1 MAENPLSG
9 QVGVLTPAQELRG
22 LSSVEKSGGVA
33 APFAWARV
41 FD

>member
-22 LSSVEKSGGVA
+22 LFSVEKSGGVA